1 MDGLRLLSELAQVER
16 HIASGEQRI
25 AELRRDDR
33 NTAAYVDLL
42 MALLQ
47 NQQEHIRTRERIQ
60 SELERIPRALLS

>member
-33 NTAAYVDLL
+33 NTGAYVDLL

-47 NQQEHIRTRERIQ
+47 NQQEHIRTRERIH